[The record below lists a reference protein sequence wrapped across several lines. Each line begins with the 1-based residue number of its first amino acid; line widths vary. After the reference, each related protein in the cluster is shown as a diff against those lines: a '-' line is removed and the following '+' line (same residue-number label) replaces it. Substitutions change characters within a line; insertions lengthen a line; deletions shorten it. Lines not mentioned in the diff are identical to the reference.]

1 MKVSVKR
8 LRKMIQEAI
17 ADTMMAY
24 TEAPP
29 PSQQQKAQGDHPAL
43 RDQSNNKSNQVAR
56 IVNQKLGNTSKTQQ
70 VQQYVA
76 AMDPQERLVMT
87 AEQIAQ
93 AFLQQPSAS

>member
-1 MKVSVKR
+1 MKLTVKR
-8 LRKMIQEAI
+8 LRAIIKEAV
-17 ADTMMAY
+17 ADTMMAH

-29 PSQQQKAQGDHPAL
+29 PSARQQAMGDHPAL
-43 RDQSNNKSNQVAR
+43 RDTSNNKANAVAKL
-56 IVNQKLGNTSKTQQ
+56 VNQMLGNTNSTQH

-93 AFLQQPSAS
+93 AFIQRN